1 MRHLLSRGISLSML
15 FLAISAGTVF
25 LLLGFPDEDWM
36 FLIEDERYGLPVG
49 VWIIGGSLA
58 AGWLIA
64 LWASGLLRT
73 NIRAV
78 EKRLYGLLETAPTQN
93 IHKLPRPTERAV
105 KEVEELLET
114 QRDRLKEISDK
125 RAENQEQMVQERLVQ
140 ERQRLARE
148 LHDSVSQQLFAA
160 SMLLSAMAEKE
171 RAETGSSSKTL
182 EQVEKTVQQAQ
193 VEMRALLLHLRP
205 APLNDK
211 TLSEG
216 LRDLLHELDEKVHF
230 TIRGRIEDVP
240 LSKGAEDHL
249 FRIAQET
256 LSNTLRHAKATELDV
271 LFVERDGLAIFRVQD
286 NGVGFRDGD
295 GKSGSYGLRNVRE
308 RAVEIGGT
316 CKIVSVPSQGTIV
329 EVKLPVTRPE
339 EDVVPEDGK
348 PERETVTA
356 PLPLPTTDP
365 LTTEPSEE
373 TEESR

>member
-1 MRHLLSRGISLSML
+1 MRHLITRAFTLSTL
-15 FLAISAGTVF
+15 FLAISAGIVF
-25 LLLGFPDEDWM
+25 LLLGMPDDDWW
-36 FLIEDERYGLPVG
+36 FLIEEEQYGLPAA
-49 VWIIGGSLA
+49 VWIVAGSIA
-58 AGWLIA
+58 AGWMLA
-64 LWASGLLRT
+64 FWASGIVRS

-78 EKRLYGLLETAPTQN
+78 EQRLYGLLETAPGKKQR
-93 IHKLPRPTERAV
+93 KLPSPTERAV
-105 KEVEELLET
+105 GEVEELLTT
-114 QRDRLKEISDK
+114 QRERLKEISDK

-160 SMLLSAMAEKE
+160 SMLLSAMAERE
-171 RAETGSSSKTL
+171 RAETGAPSRTL

-193 VEMRALLLHLRP
+193 LEMRALLLHLRP
-205 APLNDK
+205 APLNNK

-216 LRDLLHELDEKVHF
+216 LRGLLHELDEKVHF

-286 NGVGFRDGD
+286 NGIGFRDGD

-308 RAVEIGGT
+308 RAIEIGGT

-339 EDVVPEDGK
+339 EDGQPEKEAD
-348 PERETVTA
+348 TA
-356 PLPLPTTDP
+356 PIPLKEIEPETAT
-365 LTTEPSEE
+365 PSEE

>member
-1 MRHLLSRGISLSML
+1 MRHLITRAVTLSTL
-15 FLAISAGTVF
+15 FLAISAGIVF
-25 LLLGFPDEDWM
+25 LLLGMPDDDWW
-36 FLIEDERYGLPVG
+36 FLIEEEQYGLPAA
-49 VWIIGGSLA
+49 VWIVAGSIA
-58 AGWLIA
+58 AGWMLA
-64 LWASGLLRT
+64 FWASGIIRT

-78 EKRLYGLLETAPTQN
+78 EQRLYGLLETAPGKKQR
-93 IHKLPRPTERAV
+93 KLPGPTERAV
-105 KEVEELLET
+105 GEVEELLTT
-114 QRDRLKEISDK
+114 QRERLKEISDK

-160 SMLLSAMAEKE
+160 SMLLSAMAERE
-171 RAETGSSSKTL
+171 RAETGAPSRTL

-193 VEMRALLLHLRP
+193 LEMRALLLHLRP
-205 APLNDK
+205 APLNNK

-216 LRDLLHELDEKVHF
+216 LRGLLHELDEKVHF

-286 NGVGFRDGD
+286 NGIGFRDGD

-308 RAVEIGGT
+308 RAIEIGGT

-339 EDVVPEDGK
+339 EDGQPEKEAD
-348 PERETVTA
+348 TA
-356 PLPLPTTDP
+356 PIPLKEIEPETAT
-365 LTTEPSEE
+365 PSEE